1 MGFFRWKDEFSVD
14 NEELD
19 QQHKI
24 FLDTL
29 NKIHSRI
36 GAVDSPEVVKKSVV
50 ALGHYI
56 DVHFIEEEEHLV
68 SIGYPDIER
77 QRRQHD
83 FFRARISELESS
95 CEDLS
100 DTELEKLLVFMRD
113 WFLKHVLEAD
123 QDYARYAS
131 ADKMLYSA

>member
-1 MGFFRWKDEFSVD
+1 MGLFKWKDEFSVN

-19 QQHKI
+19 QQHKL

-29 NKIHSRI
+29 NTVQNRI
-36 GAVDSPEVVKKSVV
+36 GSVESFEVFKKSIT

-68 SIGYPDIER
+68 EIGYPYIER
-77 QRRQHD
+77 QRQQHD
-83 FFRARISELESS
+83 FFRARISELENS
-95 CEDLS
+95 CQDRS
-100 DTELEKLLVFMRD
+100 DTELEKLLMFMRD

-131 ADKMLYSA
+131 DEKMLYSA